1 MWKIRSCLIKV
12 DYSQT
17 MIANMVGESNHIQ
30 EEGKP
35 AIKLRMSVKQLELVT
50 ISITENI

>member
-1 MWKIRSCLIKV
+1 MKA
-12 DYSQT
+12 DYPQT
-17 MIANMVGESNHIQ
+17 TIANMAGKSNHIQ